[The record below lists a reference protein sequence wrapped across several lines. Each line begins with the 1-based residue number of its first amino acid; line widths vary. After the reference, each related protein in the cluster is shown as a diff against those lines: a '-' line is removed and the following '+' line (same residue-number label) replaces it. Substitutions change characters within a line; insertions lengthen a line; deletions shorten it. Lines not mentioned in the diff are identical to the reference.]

1 MSMIDAFRFL
11 SKCRTDQEFRKR
23 LYACGETT
31 GLSSFLK
38 DEGYAFVN
46 SEIGDAISSM
56 KLRAVDEY
64 EAEEISELA
73 QWYGMLAKTE
83 TPSACASCRPRQS
96 GSPLAGVTRP

>member
-11 SKCRTDQEFRKR
+11 SKCRTDRGFRQQ

-31 GLSSFLK
+31 GLSAFLNT
-38 DEGYAFVN
+38 EGYVFVN

-73 QWYGMLAKTE
+73 QWYGMLAKSE
-83 TPSACASCRPRQS
+83 LPSACASCHPARS
-96 GSPLAGVTRP
+96 GSPRQ